1 MNAENKTITVTTINR
16 HTNKKEQVIIL
27 VNKIISLSDNPQG
40 GQSLPTKIQ
49 LVEDKKIYACETK
62 EDIQKMIG

>member
-1 MNAENKTITVTTINR
+1 MSADSKTITVTTINR
-16 HTNKKEQVIIL
+16 YTNKKEQVIIV
-27 VNKIISLSDNPQG
+27 VNKIISLSDNPKG

-62 EDIQKMIG
+62 EEIQKLLD